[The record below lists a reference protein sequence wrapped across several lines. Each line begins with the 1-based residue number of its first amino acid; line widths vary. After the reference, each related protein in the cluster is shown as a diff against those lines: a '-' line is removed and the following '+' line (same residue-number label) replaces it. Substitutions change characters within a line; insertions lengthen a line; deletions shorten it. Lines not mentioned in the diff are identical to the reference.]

1 MNTNFRIRDR
11 RRRTMLDSWRMM
23 NCHCHYLLL
32 ISLVVVFVGVKG
44 LNDDEDMKIEQL
56 NLEPSSVLLFHAS
69 KERRRKLSHHDVYSL
84 FHNHTNS
91 NSTNSSH
98 NKWKNL
104 YTGFTELP
112 EDGGHV
118 DEDTLELI
126 QQHNLRIQEWEEQRQ
141 YSRYEHDLRRRRR
154 RLQQGEEEQP
164 QDQQWVPL
172 SQGYGTHYATVW
184 VGSPT
189 PQRKSVIVDTGS
201 HYTAFPCKGCVGCGE
216 EYHTDLY
223 FDYEAS
229 KTFVPLGCDECSN
242 GAKCTDNRCIL
253 TQSYTEGSSWTA
265 FQAQDVFFCGG
276 TNVLDAADP
285 NDRRFATEF
294 QFGCQMHETGLFVTQ
309 LADGIMGLSAHD
321 ATFPQQL
328 YRKNKLSHNM
338 FSLCFRQ
345 EMTVSKKGIT
355 AGVMTLG
362 GYDASIHT
370 QPIRYAKN
378 VAARTGGW
386 YTIYVKNVF
395 LRTNNNADQVLM
407 KIPIQRSVL
416 NSGKG
421 IIVDSGTTDTYLHES
436 IKSVFSHAWKE
447 VTGTPYSNSPIRLT
461 TLELERL
468 PTILLQIRADPNS
481 PSPIEEGDLIHKL
494 DPTSPQDI
502 VLAIPAIHYM
512 EYSPS
517 KDLFTSRLYF
527 TETKGGVL
535 GANAMQGHDVVFD
548 YENARIGFAPSN
560 CKKTFPTA
568 EQTPTVTSGVEH
580 IPGSVVSHS
589 LDCQLSSPSLVTSCL
604 DYIRSDY
611 SDIEQTCSSNPS
623 LVLKGKET
631 WSSLIYGFAKPGG
644 QSCEKVLSTDTNE
657 EEVNCDASVGV
668 CWKRTECEIPCQSNL
683 WRNPVFAA
691 NNCNVEATKEEWSI
705 CTHDCQQSR
714 FMTNNNMDNNCHT
727 EQRICHVDEC
737 ATRHPCKVPFIVHA
751 IFELRGVH
759 PYQFTS
765 TSKQTFVQSFCS
777 SLGQNFTLS
786 EGDVKVLTPLPLF
799 LNNQGQEDDNNDVA
813 GVKLVL
819 EVSITNTQS
828 DNSCKEIDLY
838 PLARIAHDMHVE
850 LERESFVERLLT
862 SAVGSD
868 QFFQPLS
875 PVHIKTS
882 HMVASWTIKTNVDG
896 GKVHDHALDPYL
908 GKLDYIFVISYYVST
923 IPSIVSIIISL
934 FIVYIY
940 LTKGYTQKN
949 QHDDKH
955 INGNN
960 NPNQHKNSKQYSK
973 RFHINCPNPLNLAH
987 KKFMRSYHHMKG
999 MMYPEKQEKIS
1010 KKTDKKSL
1018 ILNEGGGLLH
1028 AYDDDDASTA
1038 SESSSIVPTIK
1049 LSKSSKTFYD
1059 LESSHNMK
1067 KLEKK
1072 RTIRKKEMMQ
1082 YRSKLNSIILN

>member
-1 MNTNFRIRDR
+1 MFA
-11 RRRTMLDSWRMM
+11 SWRMM
-23 NCHCHYLLL
+23 NCQCHDIIL
-32 ISLVVVFVGVKG
+32 ILLVVVFVGVKG
-44 LNDDEDMKIEQL
+44 LNGNDDMKIEKW
-56 NLEPSSVLLFHAS
+56 NLEPSSVLLFQPS
-69 KERRRKLSHHDVYSL
+69 TRRRRKLSHHDVYSL
-84 FHNHTNS
+84 FHNYTNNNS
-91 NSTNSSH
+91 NHTQH
-98 NKWKNL
+98 TWKNL
-104 YTGFTELP
+104 YTSFTELP
-112 EDGGHV
+112 EDGDHV
-118 DEDTLELI
+118 DEEMLELI
-126 QQHNLRIQEWEEQRQ
+126 QQHNSRIQEWEEQRQ

-154 RLQQGEEEQP
+154 RLQQGEEDRSQ
-164 QDQQWVPL
+164 QQQWVPL

-201 HYTAFPCKGCVGCGE
+201 HYTAFPCKGCIGCGE

-242 GAKCTDNRCIL
+242 GAKCSENRCIL

-395 LRTNNNADQVLM
+395 LRTNNHADQVLM
-407 KIPIQRSVL
+407 KIPVQRSVL

-436 IKSVFSHAWKE
+436 IQSVFSHAWKE
-447 VTGTPYSNSPIRLT
+447 VTGTSYSNSPIRLT

-481 PSPIEEGDLIHKL
+481 LSPIEEGDLIHKL

-527 TETKGGVL
+527 TESKGGVL

-568 EQTPTVTSGVEH
+568 EQTSVVTSTSDVEH

-589 LDCQLSSPSLVTSCL
+589 LDCQFSSPSLATSCL
-604 DYIRSDY
+604 DSIQADY
-611 SDIEQTCSSNPS
+611 SNIEQACQNDPS
-623 LVLKGKET
+623 LVLRGKET
-631 WSSLIYGFAKPGG
+631 WSSLIYEFVKPGG
-644 QSCEKVLSTDTNE
+644 QSCEKVLSTATNE
-657 EEVNCDASVGV
+657 EEVTCDESVGV
-668 CWKRTECEIPCQSNL
+668 CWKTTQCEIPCQSNL
-683 WRNPVFAA
+683 WRNPIYGE

-714 FMTNNNMDNNCHT
+714 FVTNNNMDQKCHT
-727 EQRICHVDEC
+727 EKRICHVDEC
-737 ATRHPCKVPFIVHA
+737 AIRHPCKVPFIVHA
-751 IFELRGVH
+751 IFVLRGVH

-765 TSKQTFVQSFCS
+765 SSKRAFVQSFCS
-777 SLGQNFTLS
+777 SLGTNFTLS
-786 EGDVKVLTPLPLF
+786 EGDVKVLSPLPWF
-799 LNNQGQEDDNNDVA
+799 LNNQGEGDDNKDIA

-819 EVSITNTQS
+819 EVSITNTKS
-828 DNSCKEIDLY
+828 DNSCQEIDLY
-838 PLARIAHDMHVE
+838 PLARMAHDIHVE
-850 LERESFVERLLT
+850 LEQETFVERLLT
-862 SAVGSD
+862 SVVGLD
-868 QFFQPLS
+868 QFFQPLT
-875 PVHIKTS
+875 PMHIKTS
-882 HMVASWTIKTNVDG
+882 QMVASWTIKTNVDG

-923 IPSIVSIIISL
+923 IPSIVSIIVSL

-940 LTKGYTQKN
+940 LTKGYQQKN
-949 QHDDKH
+949 HDEDKNH
-955 INGNN
+955 INGNHN
-960 NPNQHKNSKQYSK
+960 SNQYNNSKQYSK

-987 KKFMRSYHHMKG
+987 KKFLRSYHQMKG
-999 MMYPEKQEKIS
+999 MMNPEKQEKNS
-1010 KKTDKKSL
+1010 QKKDSKSL
-1018 ILNEGGGLLH
+1018 ILNDGGGLLR
-1028 AYDDDDASTA
+1028 AYDDDDDDDGSTA
-1038 SESSSIVPTIK
+1038 SESSSIAPPVNRT
-1049 LSKSSKTFYD
+1049 KSSKSFYD
-1059 LESSHNMK
+1059 LESSPNNMK
-1067 KLEKK
+1067 IEKK

-1082 YRSKLNSIILN
+1082 YRSKLNSIIRN